1 MDPGSD
7 GVPESESDWLY
18 ELLADVQLEQFFGKL
33 RELQVTR
40 LPHFDYL
47 HSEDLEKI
55 GLSRPAIR
63 RLMDAVRK
71 RKAQIWRRN
80 ILAKL
85 IGGGKQ
91 QHPSSS
97 SSGKSSSSSS
107 RNRDSSAASSSAN
120 TSASDPLTCLI
131 HERDID
137 LGVKLGDGSF
147 GLVRRG
153 EWRRSGNENN
163 RVPVAVK
170 VLKAD
175 NLAQPGVIE
184 DFFREVQ
191 AMHSIDHHNLIRLYG
206 VVLSQPMMMV
216 TELAEK
222 SLLDT
227 LRGQCKNTPVFEIWD
242 WAVQVATG
250 MAYLESRRFLHRDL
264 ACRNVLLDSHN
275 RIKICDF
282 GLMRALPQ
290 QEDCYVMT
298 EHKKVPFPWCAPESL
313 RYRQFSH
320 ASDAWMFG
328 VTLWEMFSF
337 GEDPWIG
344 LNGSQILKK
353 IAKDGE
359 RLSFPEACPPDIYQL
374 MLQCWDKTPAERPSF
389 AAVK

>member
-1 MDPGSD
+1 MSD
-7 GVPESESDWLY
+7 GDSDWLR
-18 ELLADVQLEQFFGKL
+18 ELLIDVQLENYYQRL
-33 RELQVTR
+33 RDDLQVFQ
-40 LPHFDYL
+40 LAHFDYVQP
-47 HSEDLEKI
+47 EDLEKI
-55 GLSRPAIR
+55 GLGRPAIR

-71 RKAQIWRRN
+71 RKAHLWRRN
-80 ILAKL
+80 ILVKL

-91 QHPSSS
+91 QHHPGGAGT
-97 SSGKSSSSSS
+97 SGKS
-107 RNRDSSAASSSAN
+107 RNRDSQIVTTGASNSSASSS
-120 TSASDPLTCLI
+120 SPSDALTCLI
-131 HERDID
+131 HEKDIS

-153 EWRRSGNENN
+153 EWRKGGNEQN

-175 NLAQPGVIE
+175 NLTQPGIVE

-222 SLLDT
+222 SLLDL
-227 LRGQCKNTPVFEIWD
+227 LREQCKKTPVWEIWN
-242 WAVQVATG
+242 WSLQVATG
-250 MAYLESRRFLHRDL
+250 MEYLEGRRFLHRDL
-264 ACRNVLLDSHN
+264 ACRNVLLDAHN

-290 QEDCYVMT
+290 EEDCYVMT

-313 RYRQFSH
+313 RFRQFSH

-344 LNGSQILKK
+344 LNGSQILRK
-353 IAKDGE
+353 IDRDGE
-359 RLSFPEACPPDIYQL
+359 RLGFPEASPPDVYQL
-374 MLQCWDKTPAERPSF
+374 MLQCWDKVPAERPSF
-389 AAVK
+389 AAIK

>member
-1 MDPGSD
+1 M
-7 GVPESESDWLY
+7 
-18 ELLADVQLEQFFGKL
+18 
-33 RELQVTR
+33 
-40 LPHFDYL
+40 
-47 HSEDLEKI
+47 
-55 GLSRPAIR
+55 
-63 RLMDAVRK
+63 RK
-71 RKAQIWRRN
+71 RKAHIWRRN
-80 ILAKL
+80 ILTKL

-91 QHPSSS
+91 QHP
-97 SSGKSSSSSS
+97 
-107 RNRDSSAASSSAN
+107 
-120 TSASDPLTCLI
+120 TSASKKSRDSTTATGANASTSSSDGASALTCLI
-131 HERDID
+131 HEKDIS

-153 EWRRSGNENN
+153 EWRRAGNDQN

-175 NLAQPGVIE
+175 NLTQPGIVE

-191 AMHSIDHHNLIRLYG
+191 AMHSIDHHNLIRLFG

-222 SLLDT
+222 SLLDL
-227 LRGQCKNTPVFEIWD
+227 LREQCKKTPVWDIWN
-242 WAVQVATG
+242 WSLQVATG
-250 MAYLESRRFLHRDL
+250 MEYLEGRRFLHRDL
-264 ACRNVLLDSHN
+264 ACRNVLLDSHS

-344 LNGSQILKK
+344 LNGSQILRK
-353 IAKDGE
+353 IDREGE
-359 RLSFPEACPPDIYQL
+359 RLSFPEASPPDIYQL
-374 MLQCWDKTPAERPSF
+374 MLQCWDKTPVERPSF
-389 AAVK
+389 AAIKYV